1 MNIAPPG
8 GWPNDYRIPDLIV
21 WKTPQDGGN
30 KRTHFEGPPLVVIE
44 IYSGPDDEAYEKLPW
59 YASLG
64 VPEVWIIGRD
74 TKDVDLFVLQA
85 DGYREKSP
93 EADGW
98 VASEA
103 TGLQLRPLATG
114 KLCIRIGEDP
124 SSVEEIPED

>member
-1 MNIAPPG
+1 MA
-8 GWPNDYRIPDLIV
+8 
-21 WKTPQDGGN
+21 
-30 KRTHFEGPPLVVIE
+30 IE

-85 DGYREKSP
+85 DRYREKPP

-103 TGLQLRPLATG
+103 TGIQMQPLAG
-114 KLCIRIGEDP
+114 GRLRIRIEKDP
-124 SSVEEIPED
+124 SSVEEIPAED